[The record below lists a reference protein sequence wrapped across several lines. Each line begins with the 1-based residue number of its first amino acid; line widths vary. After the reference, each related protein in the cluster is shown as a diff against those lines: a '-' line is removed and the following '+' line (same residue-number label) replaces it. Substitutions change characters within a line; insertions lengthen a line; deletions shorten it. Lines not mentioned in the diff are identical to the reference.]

1 MNWRKKVT
9 SEEEKKT
16 ILAASSIVSRHEV
29 IPPEP
34 VHTESVHREE
44 QTFSDFGISAALGDP
59 VSIPL
64 AKPKKPTRDSYNL
77 SSTNDFPAL
86 GAGKKSKKKNKAMN
100 VDVPMNDSDAMDVVQ
115 LSWIEIA
122 KKGEAEAKARE
133 EIERIEKEERERV
146 EREEK
151 AKREE
156 KAREYNQ
163 SMDEYAEYVDY
174 TSDNYDVEYGE
185 YYWDEQS

>member
-1 MNWRKKVT
+1 
-9 SEEEKKT
+9 
-16 ILAASSIVSRHEV
+16 
-29 IPPEP
+29 
-34 VHTESVHREE
+34 
-44 QTFSDFGISAALGDP
+44 
-59 VSIPL
+59 
-64 AKPKKPTRDSYNL
+64 
-77 SSTNDFPAL
+77 
-86 GAGKKSKKKNKAMN
+86 MN

-133 EIERIEKEERERV
+133 EIERIEKEERERA